1 MTSFVVVVYDP
12 SATQLN
18 RSPYNRNV
26 NAYTPIT
33 VPAYNGHLGNPLT
46 DYRGW
51 YMVETQAAADL
62 LAESL
67 AKEFPGRCI
76 KVSKV
81 TTEYQSETPKV
92 SKKTVS
98 ERGTLPA

>member
-33 VPAYNGHLGNPLT
+33 VPHYSAHLGHSLA

>member
-1 MTSFVVVVYDP
+1 MTSFVVVVYNP

-26 NAYTPIT
+26 NVYTPIT
-33 VPAYNGHLGNPLT
+33 VPAYNAHLGNALT
-46 DYRGW
+46 EYRGW

-81 TTEYQSETPKV
+81 TTEYQTEIPKV